1 MRNNKAQFKFQP
13 FSDKQVKLLSW
24 WMDNSPHSD
33 KDIVIADGS
42 IRAGKT
48 VSMICGFIDWSI
60 ANFENQNFIIAGK
73 SMGALTKN
81 VLNPMKKILNAK
93 GLEFTHIRSTE
104 EPRVEIGSNYYY
116 LYGANNVSSKDTLQ
130 GLTAAGSFADQVE
143 LFPENFVNEM
153 VARCSVEGSRHW
165 FNSNPDSPYHFL
177 KKEWIDKKEEKRIY
191 HLHFTMADNLTLS
204 QKIIDRY
211 KRMYSGV
218 YYDRYIRGLWVVAEG
233 LVYPSFNDD
242 NIIDK
247 VPNNVDIVQEF
258 IGVDYGAANPTAF
271 GHIGIGSD
279 NRMYLLN
286 TYYHS
291 GREGTDKANS
301 QYRKDLQNFITKHD
315 INPKWIFIDPSAKS
329 FRVELYQHRHEF
341 PAFKRIAKA
350 NNSVNEGIEKVSNL
364 ITLNKFQ
371 VLKHN
376 EKAKEE
382 FHSYRWDEKAS
393 DRGEDKPI
401 KENDHIMDLI
411 RYVVNSTPRIYK
423 RMIHN

>member
-48 VSMICGFIDWSI
+48 VAMICGFIDWSI
-60 ANFENQNFIIAGK
+60 ANFDNQNFIIAGK

-93 GLEFTHIRSTE
+93 GLKFNHIRSTE
-104 EPRVEIGSNYYY
+104 EPRIEIGTNYYY

-153 VARCSVEGSRHW
+153 VARCSVEGSKHW

-177 KKEWIDKKEEKRIY
+177 KKEWIDKAEQKHIL
-191 HLHFTMADNLTLS
+191 HLHFTMEDNLTLS

-233 LVYPSFNDD
+233 LVFPSFSKD
-242 NIIDK
+242 NVVDK
-247 VPNNVDIVQEF
+247 VPDDVNIVEEYV
-258 IGVDYGAANPTAF
+258 GCDYGAANPTAF
-271 GHIGIGSD
+271 GHIGVGSD

-301 QYRKDLQNFITKHD
+301 QYRKDLQNFIIKHD

-329 FRVELYQHRHEF
+329 FRVELYQHRDEF
-341 PAFKRIAKA
+341 PIFRKIYKA
-350 NNSVNEGIEKVSNL
+350 NNSVNEGIERVSNL

-376 EKAKEE
+376 DKAQEE
-382 FHSYRWDEKAS
+382 FHSYRWDEKAAAKGK
-393 DRGEDKPI
+393 DTVI
-401 KENDHIMDLI
+401 KDNDHIMDLI
-411 RYVVNSTPRIYK
+411 RYVVNSTPRVYK
-423 RMIHN
+423 RLIH